1 MKTNHLTDRQ
11 AKATK
16 KGIVDD
22 TESNLY
28 TDTHTHTHH
37 TNTHTQSHKY
47 TYISTTCPDHE
58 ICLCF
63 GSRKNVGTNQ
73 KNAMSARAVECI
85 KMQSIS
91 ISNLLPYATLHLALP
106 LSFHV

>member
-28 TDTHTHTHH
+28 TDTHTHTHTTTQTHTHNH
-37 TNTHTQSHKY
+37 TNTHTYQRHVQTMKFVFVLVRGK
-47 TYISTTCPDHE
+47 TWAPTKRMP
-58 ICLCF
+58 CLHAQL
-63 GSRKNVGTNQ
+63 NVLRC
-73 KNAMSARAVECI
+73 RA
-85 KMQSIS
+85 S
-91 ISNLLPYATLHLALP
+91 L
-106 LSFHV
+106 

>member
-28 TDTHTHTHH
+28 TDTHTHTH
-37 TNTHTQSHKY
+37 TPQTHTHTITQIH
-47 TYISTTCPDHE
+47 IHINDM
-58 ICLCF
+58 
-63 GSRKNVGTNQ
+63 SR
-73 KNAMSARAVECI
+73 
-85 KMQSIS
+85 
-91 ISNLLPYATLHLALP
+91 P
-106 LSFHV
+106 